1 MYQAKNGGPND
12 MFTQIL
18 RKLRKFWK
26 WMTGNPFQGMELY
39 CIKDEDLQF
48 DPDIDR
54 IMREHELDEIFRSFG
69 NLEEYNKEFVVFLK
83 AHRREFLLDY
93 SQRDGHF
100 RV

>member
-1 MYQAKNGGPND
+1 

-18 RKLRKFWK
+18 RALKKIWIRV
-26 WMTGNPFQGMELY
+26 TGNPFQGVELS
-39 CIKDEDLQF
+39 CIEDEDLQF

-54 IMREHELDEIFRSFG
+54 IMRENELDEIFRSFG
-69 NLEEYNKEFVVFLK
+69 NLEEYNKEFVVFFK

>member
-1 MYQAKNGGPND
+1 

-18 RKLRKFWK
+18 LALRKIWLR
-26 WMTGNPFQGMELY
+26 MTLNPFQGVELSS
-39 CIKDEDLQF
+39 IKDEDLQF

-54 IMREHELDEIFRSFG
+54 IMRESELDEIFRSFG
-69 NLEEYNKEFVVFLK
+69 SLEDYNKEFVVFFK

>member
-1 MYQAKNGGPND
+1 
-12 MFTQIL
+12 
-18 RKLRKFWK
+18 
-26 WMTGNPFQGMELY
+26 MTLNPFHGVELS
-39 CIKDEDLQF
+39 CINEEDLQF

-54 IMREHELDEIFRSFG
+54 IMRESELDEIFRSFG
-69 NLEEYNKEFVVFLK
+69 SLEEYNQEFVVFFK

>member
-1 MYQAKNGGPND
+1 
-12 MFTQIL
+12 
-18 RKLRKFWK
+18 
-26 WMTGNPFQGMELY
+26 MTGNPFQGVELY
-39 CIKDEDLQF
+39 RIKDEDLQF

-54 IMREHELDEIFRSFG
+54 IMRESELDEIFRSFG
-69 NLEEYNKEFVVFLK
+69 NLEEYNKEFVVFFK

>member
-1 MYQAKNGGPND
+1 MLKP
-12 MFTQIL
+12 IL
-18 RKLRKFWK
+18 RALRKIWLR
-26 WMTGNPFQGMELY
+26 MTLNPFQGLEFS
-39 CIKDEDLQF
+39 CINEEDLQF

-54 IMREHELDEIFRSFG
+54 IMRESELDEIFRSFG
-69 NLEEYNKEFVVFLK
+69 SLEEYNQEFVVFFK

>member
-1 MYQAKNGGPND
+1 
-12 MFTQIL
+12 
-18 RKLRKFWK
+18 
-26 WMTGNPFQGMELY
+26 MTLNPFQGVELS
-39 CIKDEDLQF
+39 CINEEDLQF

-54 IMREHELDEIFRSFG
+54 IMRESELDEIFRSFG
-69 NLEEYNKEFVVFLK
+69 SLEEYNQEFVVFFK

>member
-1 MYQAKNGGPND
+1 
-12 MFTQIL
+12 
-18 RKLRKFWK
+18 
-26 WMTGNPFQGMELY
+26 MTLNPFQGLEFS
-39 CIKDEDLQF
+39 CINEEDLQF

-54 IMREHELDEIFRSFG
+54 IMRESELDEIFRSFG
-69 NLEEYNKEFVVFLK
+69 SLEEYNQEFVVFFK

>member
-1 MYQAKNGGPND
+1 
-12 MFTQIL
+12 MFKLILLAL
-18 RKLRKFWK
+18 RKIWFRITL
-26 WMTGNPFQGMELY
+26 NPFQGVEFSS
-39 CIKDEDLQF
+39 IKDEDLQF

-54 IMREHELDEIFRSFG
+54 MIRESELDEIFRSFG
-69 NLEEYNKEFVVFLK
+69 CLEDYNKEFVVFFK